1 VITDQPVKTIEE
13 AERELILQALQRHS
27 GNRAAAARELGI
39 TRRTLHNKINAYQS
53 QGFAIP

>member
-1 VITDQPVKTIEE
+1 MEE
-13 AERELILQALQRHS
+13 AERELILQSLERNN

-39 TRRTLHNKINAYQS
+39 TRRTLHNKINTYQS